1 MLRRSGATANGSGTR
16 RPETPSTIFEFG
28 GPCVYSYQ
36 QLLRAVGH
44 RAGAAP
50 LLIPIPFAF
59 WHALAMALREAAEPA
74 PHAESSGTDADR
86 HRVIA
91 GDAWICRTW
100 NYAAVSRGQTPD
112 AASVLLLT

>member
-59 WHALAMALREAAEPA
+59 WHALAWLSERLPNPPLTRNQVELMQIDTVSSPEMPGFAELGITPQSVEAKLK
-74 PHAESSGTDADR
+74 T
-86 HRVIA
+86 
-91 GDAWICRTW
+91 
-100 NYAAVSRGQTPD
+100 
-112 AASVLLLT
+112 